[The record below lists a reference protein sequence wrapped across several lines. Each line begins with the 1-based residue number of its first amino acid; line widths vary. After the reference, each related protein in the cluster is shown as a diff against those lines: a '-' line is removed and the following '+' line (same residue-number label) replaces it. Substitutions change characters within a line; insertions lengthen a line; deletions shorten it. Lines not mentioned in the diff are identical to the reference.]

1 MRFAGVGSPR
11 GGGWANL
18 LKASVGGPSRLPGVG
33 EAAGQQVPTTEDEQ
47 GPAGY
52 PRLAEIADSF
62 FRAPVRDLV
71 PYEPGKPVE
80 EVQRELGLE
89 RVVKLA
95 SNEGPLGPFPAA
107 LEAIARC
114 APELNRYP
122 DGGAYRLRAALA
134 DLHDVRFDEVAVGAG
149 SDGLVDGLSQ
159 AVLDPGDEIVCGW
172 PSFPSYVI
180 DAKKLGAT
188 PTTVPLKDKRYDL
201 EAMLEAITSRTKLVY
216 VCHPNNPT
224 GTMSTRAELDAY
236 FERVPEHVLTVLDQ
250 AYLEYIDDPDYPDGI
265 AEYLKAGRK
274 VVVLRTFSKIFGLA
288 GLRVGYALAAP
299 GVVTALGKVRR
310 AFDITTPAQ
319 EAALASL
326 NDPQEIERR
335 RLENARR
342 RPEVERILREHGL
355 APAGP
360 AVANFLY
367 CEVGEDSRP
376 LFERLLREGV
386 IVRPTHG
393 FGGPEAIRVTVGTAE
408 ENAFL
413 AEALDRILRPA
424 VHA

>member
-1 MRFAGVGSPR
+1 MAEQSGEH
-11 GGGWANL
+11 
-18 LKASVGGPSRLPGVG
+18 PSD
-33 EAAGQQVPTTEDEQ
+33 Q
-47 GPAGY
+47 
-52 PRLAEIADSF
+52 RLAEIADTF
-62 FRAPVRDLV
+62 FRPPVRDLV

-95 SNEGPLGPFPAA
+95 SNEGPFGPFPAA

-134 DLHDVRFDEVAVGAG
+134 ELHGVPFEEVAVGAG

-159 AVLDPGDEIVCGW
+159 AALDPGDEIVCGW

-180 DAKKLGAT
+180 DARKLGAT
-188 PTTVPLKDKRYDL
+188 PKTVPLREQRYDL
-201 EAMLEAITSRTKLVY
+201 GEMLVAITSRTKLVY

-224 GTMSTRAELDAY
+224 GTMNTRAELDAY
-236 FERVPEHVLTVLDQ
+236 FDGVPEHVLTVLDQ
-250 AYLEYIDDPDYPDGI
+250 AYFEYIDDPDYPDGI
-265 AEYLKAGRK
+265 AEYLKAGRR

-288 GLRVGYALAAP
+288 GLRVGYAIAAP
-299 GVVTALGKVRR
+299 GVITAPGKVRR

-326 NDPQEIERR
+326 NDPKEIERR
-335 RLENARR
+335 RLENAAQ
-342 RPEVERILREHGL
+342 RPEVERILRGHGF
-355 APAGP
+355 ASAGP

-367 CEVGEDSRP
+367 CEVGEASRP
-376 LFERLLREGV
+376 LFERPLREGV

-393 FGGPEAIRVTVGTAE
+393 FGGPGASRVTVGTAA

-424 VHA
+424 VTV